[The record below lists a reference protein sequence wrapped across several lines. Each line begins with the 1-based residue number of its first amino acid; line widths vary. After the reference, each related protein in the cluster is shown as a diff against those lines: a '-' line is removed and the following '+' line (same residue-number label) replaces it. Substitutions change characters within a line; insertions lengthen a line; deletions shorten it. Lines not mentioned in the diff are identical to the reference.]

1 MKILLRAQE
10 LGKTTYF
17 PNCAKFQPFDGY
29 YVKRFVK
36 HFTIS
41 ALQAWDR
48 FKRANFVNSLSGFRP
63 VSLIAT
69 TDSQGISNLGVF
81 SNIVHLGADPALIAF
96 VNRPREAAPHTI
108 RNIEAHGLYTIN
120 HIHPAF
126 VEKAHQCSAKYP
138 DGVNEFEAVG
148 LTPDYKGEFR
158 VPYVTESMVQLGME
172 LSEIIP
178 MRNGTFLVIGSLV
191 HAYVAE
197 AAIGPDGFI
206 NLAQTDSLVS
216 LGLDA
221 YYQAAPLQRFTYAKP
236 DKVPNSIPF

>member
-1 MKILLRAQE
+1 MKHYNITE
-10 LGKTTYF
+10 INTWE
-17 PNCAKFQPFDGY
+17 
-29 YVKRFVK
+29 RF
-36 HFTIS
+36 
-41 ALQAWDR
+41 R
-48 FKRANFVNSLSGFRP
+48 RANFVNSLSGFRP

-69 TDSQGISNLGVF
+69 IDNEGISNLGVF

-108 RNIEAHGLYTIN
+108 RNIESRGFFTIN

-158 VPYVTESMVQLGME
+158 VPYVAESMVQLGME

-191 HAYVAE
+191 HAYVSEE
-197 AAIGPDGFI
+197 AVAPDGFI
-206 NLAQTDSLVS
+206 NLAQADSLVS

-221 YYQAAPLQRFTYAKP
+221 YYQVNPLQRFTYAKP
-236 DKVPNSIPF
+236 DRAPGTIPF

>member
-1 MKILLRAQE
+1 M
-10 LGKTTYF
+10 
-17 PNCAKFQPFDGY
+17 
-29 YVKRFVK
+29 
-36 HFTIS
+36 
-41 ALQAWDR
+41 
-48 FKRANFVNSLSGFRP
+48 
-63 VSLIAT
+63 SLIAT
-69 TDSQGISNLGVF
+69 INHQGVSNLGVF

-108 RNIEAHGLYTIN
+108 RNIEALGMYTIN

-148 LTPDYKGEFR
+148 LTPDYKEEFR
-158 VPYVTESMVQLGME
+158 IPYVAESMVQLGME

-178 MRNGTFLVIGSLV
+178 MRNGTFLVIGSLI

-197 AAIGPDGFI
+197 AAIGADGFI

-221 YYQAAPLQRFTYAKP
+221 YYQASPLQRYTYAKP
-236 DKVPNSIPF
+236 DKSPDIIPF

>member
-1 MKILLRAQE
+1 MNA
-10 LGKTTYF
+10 
-17 PNCAKFQPFDGY
+17 
-29 YVKRFVK
+29 
-36 HFTIS
+36 
-41 ALQAWDR
+41 
-48 FKRANFVNSLSGFRP
+48 LSGFRP

-69 TDSQGISNLGVF
+69 IDSEGISNLGVF

-108 RNIEAHGLYTIN
+108 RNIESRGFFTIN

-138 DGVNEFEAVG
+138 DGVNEFDAVG
-148 LTPDYKGEFR
+148 LTPDYKDDFN
-158 VPYVTESMVQLGME
+158 VPYVAESMVQLGME

-191 HAYVAE
+191 HAYVSEE
-197 AAIGPDGFI
+197 AVAPDGFI
-206 NLAQTDSLVS
+206 NLAQADSLVS

-221 YYQAAPLQRFTYAKP
+221 YYQVNPLQRLTYAKP
-236 DKVPNSIPF
+236 DRAPGTIPF

>member
-1 MKILLRAQE
+1 
-10 LGKTTYF
+10 
-17 PNCAKFQPFDGY
+17 
-29 YVKRFVK
+29 VK
-36 HFTIS
+36 HFTLS
-41 ALQAWDR
+41 ELQAWDR

-69 TDSQGISNLGVF
+69 VDSLGITNLGVF

-108 RNIEAHGLYTIN
+108 RNIETIGMYTIN

-126 VEKAHQCSAKYP
+126 VGKAHQCSAKYP
-138 DGVNEFEAVG
+138 DGVSEFEAVE
-148 LTPDYKGEFR
+148 LTPDYKGAFR
-158 VPYVTESMVQLGME
+158 VPYVAESMVQLGME

-191 HAYVAE
+191 HAYVSEE
-197 AAIGPDGFI
+197 AVGADGFI

-221 YYQAAPLQRFTYAKP
+221 YYQAAPLQRYTYAKP

>member
-1 MKILLRAQE
+1 
-10 LGKTTYF
+10 
-17 PNCAKFQPFDGY
+17 
-29 YVKRFVK
+29 VK
-36 HFTIS
+36 HYTITEINT
-41 ALQAWDR
+41 WER

-69 TDSQGISNLGVF
+69 IDSQGMNNLGVF
-81 SNIVHLGADPALIAF
+81 SNIVHLGADPALLAF

-108 RNIEAHGLYTIN
+108 RNIEACGMYTIN
-120 HIHPAF
+120 HIHPSF

-138 DGVNEFEAVG
+138 DGVSEFDAVG

-158 VPYVTESMVQLGME
+158 IPYVAESLVQLGME

-191 HAYVAE
+191 HAYVTE
-197 AAIGPDGFI
+197 AAVGADGFI

-221 YYQAAPLQRFTYAKP
+221 YYQASPLQRFTYAKP
-236 DKVPNSIPF
+236 DKAVGTIPF

>member
-1 MKILLRAQE
+1 
-10 LGKTTYF
+10 
-17 PNCAKFQPFDGY
+17 
-29 YVKRFVK
+29 
-36 HFTIS
+36 
-41 ALQAWDR
+41 
-48 FKRANFVNSLSGFRP
+48 VNSLSGFRP

-69 TDSQGISNLGVF
+69 IDNEGISNLGVF

-108 RNIEAHGLYTIN
+108 RNIESRGFFTIN

-138 DGVNEFEAVG
+138 DGVNEFDAVG
-148 LTPDYKGEFR
+148 LTPDYKDDFN
-158 VPYVTESMVQLGME
+158 VPYVAESMVQLGME

-191 HAYVAE
+191 HAYVSEE
-197 AAIGPDGFI
+197 ADAPDGFI
-206 NLAQTDSLVS
+206 NLAQADSLVS

-221 YYQAAPLQRFTYAKP
+221 YYQVSPLQRFTYAKP
-236 DKVPNSIPF
+236 EKTLEVLPF

>member
-1 MKILLRAQE
+1 
-10 LGKTTYF
+10 
-17 PNCAKFQPFDGY
+17 
-29 YVKRFVK
+29 
-36 HFTIS
+36 
-41 ALQAWDR
+41 
-48 FKRANFVNSLSGFRP
+48 VNSLSGFRP

-69 TDSQGISNLGVF
+69 IDNEGISNLGVF

-108 RNIEAHGLYTIN
+108 RNIESRGFFTIN

-158 VPYVTESMVQLGME
+158 VPYVAESMVQLGME

-191 HAYVAE
+191 HAYVSEE
-197 AAIGPDGFI
+197 AVAPDGFI
-206 NLAQTDSLVS
+206 NLAQADSLVS

-221 YYQAAPLQRFTYAKP
+221 YYQVNPLQRFTYAKP
-236 DKVPNSIPF
+236 DRAPGTIPF